1 MDSSSF
7 LSSLF
12 THENAWMTQVFLII
26 LATTAVAMAIRWL
39 LGRLQLQTEKTRT
52 LWDDSALAAA
62 DRPLLVLIWILGLN
76 LACVVI
82 AEHSGSA
89 LFRYAGELRSLAFI
103 AVLAW
108 FVVRF
113 ISGVETRLLDPQS
126 NPSRKVD
133 PTSAR
138 AIAKLARISAV
149 VTAFL
154 ILLERLG
161 YSVAGVM
168 AFGGIGGIAVGFA
181 AKDLLANFFGGLM
194 IFLDR
199 PFSIGDWIRSPDRSI
214 EGTVEEIGWRQTRIR
229 TFEMRPL
236 YVPNSTF
243 TSISVENPSRMPFR
257 RIKET
262 IGLRYDDRDKL
273 DSILQRINTF
283 LGKHEALNKMEKP
296 DASLDKLNASS
307 LDITITAFTR
317 SRSLD
322 EYTRAKQDILVN
334 VMKILDAE
342 GAALAFP
349 TQTLHLASGNSE
361 KAGQQKAP
369 PARRAL

>member
-1 MDSSSF
+1 MDSSL

-12 THENAWMTQVFLII
+12 TQENAWMSKVFLII
-26 LATTAVAMAIRWL
+26 LVTTALAMAARWL

-62 DRPLLVLIWILGLN
+62 DRPILVLIWILGLN
-76 LACVVI
+76 LACIVI
-82 AEHSGSA
+82 AENSGSE
-89 LFRYAGELRSLAFI
+89 LFRYVSDFRSLAFI

-113 ISGVETRLLDPQS
+113 ISGVETRLLDTQS
-126 NPSRKVD
+126 NPTKKVD
-133 PTSAR
+133 PTSTR

-181 AKDLLANFFGGLM
+181 AKDMLANFFGGLM

-199 PFSIGDWIRSPDRSI
+199 PFSIGDWIRSPDRNI

-243 TSISVENPSRMPFR
+243 ASISVENPSRMPFR

-273 DSILQRINTF
+273 DSILKRINAF
-283 LGKHEALNKMEKP
+283 LGKHPGLNQTEKP

-307 LDITITAFTR
+307 LDVTITAFTR
-317 SRSLD
+317 SRGLD
-322 EYTRAKQDILVN
+322 DFTRAKQDILIN
-334 VMKILDAE
+334 VMKILDEE

-349 TQTLHLASGNSE
+349 TQTLHLASTATAKE
-361 KAGQQKAP
+361 EQQKAP
-369 PARRAL
+369 PARRAI